1 MPAFP
6 VDTHIYR
13 LSGRLAL
20 RDSKAN
26 AEATHDILADLF
38 PPDSYYAVH
47 LNLIRH
53 GREVCHARNPAC
65 ERCVLQDLCAYY
77 QNLDKDSD

>member
-1 MPAFP
+1 
-6 VDTHIYR
+6 